1 MEVRQVFRKGR
12 RNAIAGSYVRDG
24 SISRSSKARV
34 MREGNI
40 VHEGNIVS
48 LKRFEDDVREVNT
61 GQECGIQIDGFSEF
75 QEGDEIIFYHLKQ
88 IR

>member
-1 MEVRQVFRKGR
+1 
-12 RNAIAGSYVRDG
+12 
-24 SISRSSKARV
+24 

-40 VHEGNIVS
+40 VHEGNIIS